1 MTVVEATA
9 RWLADMEARATPGED
24 GAPPEI
30 KRTTVNWCRSVL
42 VPKLRCCE
50 HPAGSIA
57 DLPIEQLDPRT
68 ELAWYA
74 HLSEHRGAKVAYAA
88 LTQLRSVCAF
98 ARRLGLPVETVP
110 TVVRPDATEEPKSPA
125 PAPKRGAQPRARKP
139 KVARVLAPLTIA
151 SPLRLAAAHWV
162 ESLERRAQRKDAS
175 GKTAESYAYLETK
188 LDVPV
193 SDPEGRLFGDIPLGE
208 LNDEN
213 VEAWFHHISPK
224 RDTPE
229 EEKANELSK
238 GTAYLLLQ
246 RLRTLL
252 AFVEKKKRIKL
263 EFDPTENI
271 VARNDRERPKPVDE
285 PDMEPLREA
294 INFLLIQRIGEGVQ
308 RKKAGASLAYYIGP
322 AVVARLLLFSGA
334 RIGETC
340 RTEVPDLRP
349 EGRVHLPETKTHVAR
364 IIYLDGEAREVAAFQ
379 ARLVGEGPLFDGRTL
394 EALEQA
400 VNRFLEK
407 TCALAGIERRTAH
420 DMRHTFTHRAL
431 ACNTDLMGIMMALG
445 HTNPRTTLRVYGEG
459 AESEGARRAAE
470 QVAALGMR
478 KRGAS

>member
-1 MTVVEATA
+1 MTVGEATA
-9 RWLADMEARATPGED
+9 RWLADMESRAAPRADGTPAEV
-24 GAPPEI
+24 
-30 KRTTVNWCRSVL
+30 KRTTVTWCRSVL

-50 HPAGSIA
+50 DPAGSIA
-57 DLPIEQLDPRT
+57 DLPIEQLNPKT

-110 TVVRPDATEEPKSPA
+110 TVARPDGETPPQPQA
-125 PAPKRGAQPRARKP
+125 PRPGAQPRPRKP
-139 KVARVLAPLTIA
+139 KNPRALAPLTIA

-162 ESLERRAQRKDAS
+162 DSLERRAQRKDAS
-175 GKTAESYAYLETK
+175 EKTAESYGYLETK

-193 SDPEGRLFGDIPLGE
+193 GDPEGRLFGDIPLGE

-213 VEAWFHHISPK
+213 VEAWFHYLSPK
-224 RDTPE
+224 RNTLE
-229 EEKANELSK
+229 AEKAHELSK
-238 GTAYLLLQ
+238 GTAYLLLH

-252 AFVEKKKRIKL
+252 AFVATKKRIKL
-263 EFDPTENI
+263 GFDPTEN
-271 VARNDRERPKPVDE
+271 VEARNVRERPKPVDE
-285 PDMEPLREA
+285 TDMAPLRDA
-294 INFLLIQRIGEGVQ
+294 INFLLIQRIREGVQ
-308 RKKAGASLAYYIGP
+308 RKRTGPSLAYYVAP

-334 RIGETC
+334 RIGETS
-340 RTEVPDLRP
+340 RTEVADLRP

-364 IIYLDGEAREVAAFQ
+364 IIYLDEEAREVAAFQ
-379 ARLVGEGPLFDGRTL
+379 GRLVGEGPLFDGRTL
-394 EALEQA
+394 EALETA
-400 VNRFLEK
+400 VNRFLERA
-407 TCALAGIERRTAH
+407 CALAGIERRTAH

-431 ACNTDLMGIMMALG
+431 ACNVDLMGIMMALG

>member
-1 MTVVEATA
+1 MTVGEATA
-9 RWLADMEARATPGED
+9 RWLADMESRATPRED
-24 GAPPEI
+24 GTPAEI
-30 KRTTVNWCRSVL
+30 QRRTVVWCRSVL
-42 VPKLRCCE
+42 QPKLRCCD
-50 HPAGSIA
+50 HPAGTIA
-57 DLPIEQLDPRT
+57 DIPIERLDPAT
-68 ELAWYA
+68 ELAWYR
-74 HLSEHRGAKVAYAA
+74 HLSEHRGAKVAYNA

-98 ARRLGLPVETVP
+98 ARRLGTPVEDVVTVP
-110 TVVRPDATEEPKSPA
+110 RPDGVPVPPSQ
-125 PAPKRGAQPRARKP
+125 APKAGAKPRPRKP
-139 KVARVLAPLTIA
+139 KARGVLPPLTIA

-175 GKTAESYAYLETK
+175 EKTAESYGYLETK

-193 SDPEGRLFGDIPLGE
+193 GDPEGRLFGDIPLGE

-213 VEAWFHHISPK
+213 VEAWFHHLSPK
-224 RDTPE
+224 RDASDD
-229 EEKANELSK
+229 EKANELSK

-252 AFVEKKKRIKL
+252 AYVKQKKRIKL
-263 EFDPTENI
+263 EFDPTEN
-271 VARNDRERPKPVDE
+271 VEARNDRERPKPVDE
-285 PDMEPLREA
+285 LDMEPFREA
-294 INFLLIQRIGEGVQ
+294 INYLLVQRIRDGVQ
-308 RKKAGASLAYYIGP
+308 RKKHVGPSLAYFIGP

-340 RTEVPDLRP
+340 RTQVADLRP
-349 EGRVHLPETKTHVAR
+349 AGRVHLPETKTHVSR
-364 IIYLDGEAREVAAFQ
+364 IIYLDEEAREVAAFQ
-379 ARLVGEGPLFDGRTL
+379 ARLVGDGPLFDGRTL
-394 EALEQA
+394 EALERE
-400 VNRFLEK
+400 VNRFLTK
-407 TCALAGIERRTAH
+407 ACALAGIERRTAH

-431 ACNTDLMGIMMALG
+431 QCNADLLGIMMALG